1 MTATTRTR
9 AADELAALPAARPS
23 RVVVEPVRPVVDGG
37 RFAAK
42 ATVDEPVVVEA
53 DVFADGHDLVS
64 AALRY
69 RPLLGDGRGRRWA
82 EVPMTAIGNDRWQA
96 RFVPDQLGR
105 WEYTVQGWI
114 DRFGSWNH
122 GIRAKAFD
130 GQDVAVELEVGRRLL
145 AGIQADDAD
154 DRRVLAEAADALARG
169 ELGAVDRPEVLA
181 AVARHQQR
189 EPLAE
194 LAAPLPIR
202 VERLRAQFGAWY
214 EFFPR
219 STVTTASGGASG
231 GDGAPAQPG
240 TLASAVSRLDHI
252 ADMGFDIVYLPPI
265 HPIGLTRRKGR
276 DNTVEAS
283 PGDPG
288 SPWGIGGPAG
298 GHTAVDPDLGTIDDL
313 VALATACRERGLELA
328 LDIAFQC
335 SPDHPWVT
343 EHPAWFRHRPD
354 GSVQY
359 AENPPKRYQDIYPL
373 DFETEDWRQLWL
385 ALRGVFTHWIDHGIR
400 AFRVDNPHT
409 KALPFWEWA
418 ITTLLDEHPDLIFLS
433 EAFTRPRVM
442 QRLAKLGFTQSYT
455 YFTWRQNAWELRE
468 YFEELAGPTVD
479 FLRPNLWP
487 NTPDI
492 LTAELQTSGRP
503 AFITR
508 AILAATLGP
517 SWGVYGPAFEL
528 GENRAVR
535 PGSEEYLHSEKYE
548 VRHWDLAQPGSLDR
562 LLARLNRIRRDQ
574 PALRRLDT
582 LRFHPVDNQWLLAY
596 SKTDPAGRGDPVL
609 VVANVDHHQAHGAL
623 VDVDWAA
630 LGLPTGARYRLVD
643 HLGGATYEWS
653 GRDRNYVHLSPWS
666 LSAHVFSVSLVPDDD
681 RAGDGGDGRG

>member
-1 MTATTRTR
+1 MTATTHTR
-9 AADELAALPAARPS
+9 AAAEVTALPATRPS

-37 RFAAK
+37 RFPAK

-53 DVFADGHDLVS
+53 DVFADGHDQVT

-69 RPLLGDGRGRRWA
+69 RRLDDGQDRGWT
-82 EVPMTAIGNDRWQA
+82 EVPMTSLGNDRWQA

-105 WEYTVQGWI
+105 WEYTVHGWI
-114 DRFGSWNH
+114 DQFASWHH
-122 GIRAKAFD
+122 GIRAKSFD
-130 GQDVAVELEVGRRLL
+130 GQDVTVEYEVGRRLL
-145 AGIQADDAD
+145 SQIQADHDR
-154 DRRVLAEAADALARG
+154 DRRVLADAADALARG
-169 ELGAVDRPEVLA
+169 ELGAVDQPELLA

-189 EPLAE
+189 EPLAT
-194 LAAPLPIR
+194 LAAPLPLR

-219 STVTTASGGASG
+219 STVT
-231 GDGAPAQPG
+231 PARPGSPQRPG
-240 TLASAVSRLDHI
+240 TLASAVGRLDHI
-252 ADMGFDIVYLPPI
+252 AGMGFDIVYLPPI
-265 HPIGLTRRKGR
+265 HPIGATRRKGR
-276 DNTVEAS
+276 DNAVEAA

-288 SPWGIGGPAG
+288 SPWGIGSPAG

-313 VALATACRERGLELA
+313 VALNAACRERGLELA

-335 SPDHPWVT
+335 SPDHPWVS
-343 EHPAWFRHRPD
+343 EHPTWFRHRPD

-373 DFETEDWRQLWL
+373 DFESDDWRHLWL

-442 QRLAKLGFTQSYT
+442 QRLAKVGFTQSYT

-503 AFITR
+503 AFVTR
-508 AILAATLGP
+508 AVLAATLGP

-528 GENRAVR
+528 GEHRPVRA
-535 PGSEEYLHSEKYE
+535 GSEEYLHSEKYE
-548 VRHWDLAQPGSLDR
+548 VREWDLDQPGSLAR
-562 LLARLNRIRRDQ
+562 LLGRLNRIRRNE

-582 LRFHPVDNQWLLAY
+582 LHFHGVDNPWLLAY

-609 VVANVDHHQAHGAL
+609 VVANVDHHEAHAAT
-623 VDVDWAA
+623 VDIDWAA

-643 HLGGATYEWS
+643 QLGGATYEWS
-653 GRDRNYVHLSPWS
+653 GRDRNHVHLSPWS
-666 LSAHVFSVSLVPDDD
+666 VSAHVFTVSLAEPEP
-681 RAGDGGDGRG
+681 GSESHG

>member
-1 MTATTRTR
+1 MTATTQRR
-9 AADELAALPAARPS
+9 AAEELAALPATRPS

-37 RFAAK
+37 RFPAK

-53 DVFADGHDLVS
+53 DVFADGHDLVA

-69 RPLLGDGRGRRWA
+69 RRLDGAGSAGDSRGRRWT
-82 EVPMTAIGNDRWQA
+82 EVPMTALGNDRWQA

-105 WEYTVQGWI
+105 WEYTVHGWI
-114 DRFGSWNH
+114 DQFGSWHH

-130 GQDVAVELEVGRRLL
+130 GQDVTVEFEVGRRLL
-145 AGIQADDAD
+145 SAIQADNAQ
-154 DRRVLAEAADALARG
+154 DRRILAEAADALARG
-169 ELGAVDRPEVLA
+169 ELGAVDQPDVLA

-189 EPLAE
+189 EPLAD
-194 LAAPLPIR
+194 LPAALPIR

-219 STVTTASGGASG
+219 STVSGPGTDSG
-231 GDGAPAQPG
+231 RPG
-240 TLASAVSRLDHI
+240 TLATAVGRLDHI
-252 ADMGFDIVYLPPI
+252 AGMGFDIVYLPPI

-276 DNTVEAS
+276 DNSVEAA

-288 SPWGIGGPAG
+288 SPWGIGSPAG

-313 VALATACRERGLELA
+313 VALAAACRERGLELA

-343 EHPAWFRHRPD
+343 EHPTWFRHRPD

-373 DFETEDWRQLWL
+373 DFESEDWRQLWL

-418 ITTLLDEHPDLIFLS
+418 ITSLLDEHPDLIFLS

-455 YFTWRQNAWELRE
+455 YFTWRQNAWELRD

-508 AILAATLGP
+508 AVLAATLGP

-548 VRHWDLAQPGSLDR
+548 VREWDLGQPGSLAR

-582 LRFHPVDNQWLLAY
+582 LRFHHVDSPWLVAY

-609 VVANVDHHQAHGAL
+609 VVANVDHHEAHGAM

-630 LGLPTGARYRLVD
+630 LGLPTGGRYRLAD
-643 HLGGATYEWS
+643 QLGGAVYEWS

-666 LSAHVFSVSLVPDDD
+666 VSAHVFTVSLVPEGGREGDRGDD
-681 RAGDGGDGRG
+681 RG